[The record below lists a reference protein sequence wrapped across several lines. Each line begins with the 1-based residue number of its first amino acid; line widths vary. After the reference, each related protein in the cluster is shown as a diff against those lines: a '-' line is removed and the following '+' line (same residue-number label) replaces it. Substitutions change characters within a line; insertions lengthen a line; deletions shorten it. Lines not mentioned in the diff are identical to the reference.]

1 MELKVEHKF
10 ERKKTKGRGLGKCCL
25 FFFFFLTS
33 MTTGRIKLCGELMSI
48 NVGVFNMG
56 YTTRDLRT
64 QFVVKEKKNTHLEK
78 DIL

>member
-1 MELKVEHKF
+1 
-10 ERKKTKGRGLGKCCL
+10 
-25 FFFFFLTS
+25 